1 MNKWILVF
9 IGGVGLFTTGCAY
22 EGVRQYAQRECYKMS
37 EPDRSDCL
45 EGTQDD
51 YRAYTEK
58 REALTKSKR

>member
-9 IGGVGLFTTGCAY
+9 FGGVGLLTTGCAY

-37 EPDRSDCL
+37 EPDRSYCL
-45 EGTQDD
+45 EDTQDD
-51 YRAYTEK
+51 YHAYIEK